1 MPHDTKYHRK
11 QQRTFKLAFDVLWI
25 VAVVL
30 IVGLL
35 LIWIF
40 DKLGGAFLTR
50 PWRVALLIIFAILAA
65 LTRVPDYIHDLM
77 LIEQGDKAPDQDT
90 SKLKPYAACLDHARA
105 EKLIDEDNRLQ
116 VPRSDFVRFCV
127 KNGYFFPHRKENWKA
142 INGIL
147 KDSTGDPVSADKLAQ
162 TYQDIQ
168 SREGFSSK

>member
-1 MPHDTKYHRK
+1 MPLDTKYYRK
-11 QQRTFKLAFDVLWI
+11 QQRTLKLAFDVLWI
-25 VAVVL
+25 VVTVL

-35 LIWIF
+35 LIWVY
-40 DKLGGAFLTR
+40 DKLDGSFLTR
-50 PWRVALLIIFAILAA
+50 TWEIIILIIFAILAA
-65 LTRVPDYIHDLM
+65 LTRVPDYIRDMM
-77 LIEQGDKAPDQDT
+77 LIEQGDNAPAQGT
-90 SKLKPYAACLDHARA
+90 SKPKLYAACLDHAQA
-105 EKLIDEDNRLQ
+105 EKLIDDNNRLQ

-147 KDSTGDPVSADKLAQ
+147 KDSTGEPVSADKLAQ